1 VTRSVM
7 ATAGRRRRNR
17 AVLAAGALAGLAV
30 LAGGCATVPTTGQA
44 LPITEPSDAA
54 NQGADFPQ
62 LIPAPP
68 GKGWGPRKIV
78 TGFLAASASFA
89 GNHSVAR
96 QYLVPKQ
103 ARSWDP
109 GWAVTVVTAQP
120 RVSPGRTPPNQKVT
134 GQRIPPKSANFF
146 VSGLELAALNTS
158 GQYEPVPTSS
168 SLRTRVPFTLVKVH
182 GQWRITNPPR
192 RLLLSDLE
200 FHRVYQPRDLYYFA
214 PGSNTLV
221 PDPVFVPLQ
230 AAATDLATGLVT
242 ALRQQPTG
250 WLAIATETRF
260 PARAKLN
267 GPVRIEGTAAIVN
280 LGGAAATADTATLN
294 AMAAQLVWTLTSPSY
309 GPSALTSV
317 RFEVNGQ
324 PAPGVSA
331 SGVEVRS
338 SYQTE
343 VPATSSAAALYFVG
357 PTGEVQRL
365 PATGTAK
372 PAAVPG
378 AAGTGEIAMNPIA
391 VAPSPPPQP
400 PRYAAGISR
409 DGRTVSIAALTKG
422 AAPRSWRPGG
432 VASSL
437 SWDPEG
443 ELWVATSKGI
453 WVLRPGSQV
462 PRAVDFPLAPGDRV
476 TALRVAPDGVRL
488 AMIVQSGKTSQ
499 VMVGAIARTN
509 GIPSVGVPVAI
520 GAGVVAPSA
529 LSWYDADDLAV
540 LSQAGS
546 AAATIRQVPVNG
558 GLPETIG
565 SERRAISLATAG
577 SQIVAGLPGGRLV
590 TFIPSTDNWKPLP
603 PGQNPVFPG

>member
-1 VTRSVM
+1 VNPPVM
-7 ATAGRRRRNR
+7 ATAGARRRHR
-17 AVLAAGALAGLAV
+17 AALPACALAALAV

-44 LPITEPSDAA
+44 LPITEPSDTT

-68 GKGWGPRKIV
+68 GKGWSPRQIV
-78 TGFLAASASFA
+78 SGFLAASASFA

-96 QYLVPKQ
+96 QYLVAKQ
-103 ARSWDP
+103 ARSWNP

-120 RVSPGRTPPNQKVT
+120 RVSHGKEPLRVT
-134 GQRIPPKSANFF
+134 GQRVPSNSTNFT

-158 GQYEPVPTSS
+158 GQFEAPRSPSR
-168 SLRTRVPFTLVKVH
+168 RTKVPFNLVKVH

-192 RLLLSDLE
+192 KLLLSNAE

-214 PGSNTLV
+214 TGSDTLV

-230 AAATDLATGLVT
+230 ATATDLATGLVT
-242 ALRQQPTG
+242 ALRQQPAD

-260 PARAKLN
+260 PARTKLAA
-267 GPVRIEGTAAIVN
+267 PVRIEGTAAIVN
-280 LGGAAATADTATLN
+280 LGGAVATADTGTLD

-309 GPSALTSV
+309 GPSGLTSV

-324 PAPGVSA
+324 PAGVNA

-338 SYQTE
+338 TYRTN

-357 PTGEVQRL
+357 RSGGVQML
-365 PATGTAK
+365 PVTGTAK

-378 AAGTGEIAMNPIA
+378 EAGTGEVAMNPIA
-391 VAPSPPPQP
+391 IAPSLLPKQP
-400 PRYAAGISR
+400 PRYIAGVSPSR
-409 DGRTVSIAALTKG
+409 RTVYIGAMTKG
-422 AAPRSWRPGG
+422 AVLRSWRPGG
-432 VASSL
+432 AVSSL

-443 ELWVATSKGI
+443 ELWVATSNGL
-453 WVLRPGSQV
+453 WVAGPGSQAPV
-462 PRAVDFPLAPGDRV
+462 AVDFTLAPGDRV

-509 GIPSVGVPVAI
+509 GKPSIGVPVAI
-520 GAGVVAPSA
+520 GAGVTDPTA

-540 LSQAGS
+540 LSQAGTVG
-546 AAATIRQVPVNG
+546 ATIKQVPVNG
-558 GLPETIG
+558 GQSANIG
-565 SERRAISLATAG
+565 SEQRAISLATAG
-577 SQIVAGLPGGRLV
+577 SQIVAGLPGTRLV
-590 TFIPSTDNWKPLP
+590 TSTPSTDDWKLLP
-603 PGQNPVFPG
+603 PGQNPVYPG